1 MCSNQF
7 ESCKIAVRA
16 LSTSALYLIGNLVH
30 RISKGLEYL
39 YVSPIG
45 FHGSLSPRACLI
57 DRNWVLKVTDFGIAE
72 SIDKWEKLQITSVEE
87 VKADDDRS
95 GVERRT
101 KLLDVIKDGS
111 KVIKP
116 QVQDCNK
123 LHLNMS
129 ALITDCWH
137 GTAEMCP
144 SVRRI
149 TLNVETHFKIKG
161 SLVDQKTRT
170 IEQYANNIEKLI
182 AERTGMLEEAN
193 VRADRLLSQLLPKC
207 TANELKNGRP
217 VPPKT
222 FTQSGV
228 ETAGDAYSVVS
239 GVPEENG
246 IRHVSAIAAISIG
259 IHNFLVG
266 YVVPDRKDEKSK
278 VRLGFHT
285 GPVAAAVVGL
295 NMPRY
300 CLFGDT
306 VNMASRMES
315 TGEAEATQISDASQT
330 MFGQH
335 YPKYITS
342 LRGPVEV
349 EVSSTAADRC
359 EEFTLRKLYYAN
371 QLHYKSHLFIAKKAV
386 S

>member
-1 MCSNQF
+1 MTIYEILF
-7 ESCKIAVRA
+7 RA
-16 LSTSALYLIGNLVH
+16 LRFLASQDIN
-30 RISKGLEYL
+30 E
-39 YVSPIG
+39 
-45 FHGSLSPRACLI
+45 
-57 DRNWVLKVTDFGIAE
+57 
-72 SIDKWEKLQITSVEE
+72 
-87 VKADDDRS
+87 
-95 GVERRT
+95 
-101 KLLDVIKDGS
+101 LLDVIKDGS

-149 TLNVETHFKIKG
+149 TLNVETHFKMSGAKGSDQCKKVRYCRKG

-228 ETAGDAYSVVS
+228 IFCDLVGFTYIWSNATPQEVVSMSNSVYSGFDGHQSSRSVETAGDAYSVVS

-266 YVVPDRKDEKSK
+266 YVVPDRKDEKIK

-315 TGEAEATQISDASQT
+315 TGEAEATQISDASQM

-349 EVSSTAADRC
+349 ECKRTCLTYWLEGVEGYTTTAITAR
-359 EEFTLRKLYYAN
+359 THIAN
-371 QLHYKSHLFIAKKAV
+371 YKNLV
-386 S
+386 C